1 MKEELKNKEEE
12 LQLAESRL
20 AGRGQLASQSSM
32 AGDAEGKNRKR
43 DVELLLAQTKQELKS
58 VNSQLGE
65 QRRRV
70 EEFKMISETA
80 EKRMLESSKAMAD
93 YKLETDVRLKNL
105 EVCISF
111 KSF

>member
-1 MKEELKNKEEE
+1 MLSTTLETMKDELKNKEEE

-20 AGRGQLASQSSM
+20 AGRGQLSSQTS

-65 QRRRV
+65 QKRRV
-70 EEFKMISETA
+70 EEF
-80 EKRMLESSKAMAD
+80 
-93 YKLETDVRLKNL
+93 
-105 EVCISF
+105 
-111 KSF
+111 